1 MDKLADIT
9 ARGWIMAY
17 FIRSD
22 GERFL
27 LGTGAYDFKSDLQ
40 HFQPNTMANDI
51 VELQGADG
59 QLIAGQV
66 RRSATQSFNGYVGDS
81 TQNRERIE
89 ELRRDFLMFFRKN
102 FFYKTVYIYPNGTAI
117 QRKRGYLVDA
127 PSVPELYQFFPE
139 YHVALNYEDPNYY
152 EYAEDAQGDEIFANI
167 LAITLTTPSAGGL
180 VWDAIGAVSH
190 GYIWSNPQTAS
201 GSSFQITGIEGAP
214 LTLTEL
220 TGNAT
225 QNGTPT
231 PDAPVAV
238 NTTTGENV
246 VKITGKNLFDK
257 DNYSSTA
264 GYFYSSDTLI
274 GTGSPAHNILFW
286 IPCAANTKYSI
297 TIPTGYGIVT
307 KVATSLVEPAN
318 GVSITGSYR
327 TEATVV
333 NGYTTGA
340 TAKYLVIYLQAPN
353 YTIADILDNIV
364 SQLQLEL
371 GSTATTYEP
380 YQGQEYEVNLGKNL
394 FDKDNA
400 NIINAYINGSNTLA
414 TSSNDR
420 VALIPVE
427 PNTTYSI
434 TAQRVGQI
442 SGQGADDFAGILI
455 ESATTPTIGTSGTRI
470 FYAIQGDLSQTF
482 TTNASQNWLALKV
495 ANIVRSDYSGTLAT
509 IQLELG
515 SATAYAPYFTPIE
528 LAKIGTY
535 QDRIYKNDG
544 KWYIEKQVG
553 KVVFDGSESWNITSN
568 GNSFFRTLLDAT
580 LMPNRN
586 TIAYAVSNY
595 YTAETYNRVTS
606 VNPVIDYGLSL
617 SDSTNRINIRNKDIT
632 TTADFQT
639 WLSTHP
645 TTVYYALATPTTTEI
660 TDSTLLAQLNFIAN
674 LYGGTNNIML
684 VGTGA
689 QGEIGVEYMTEVDTD
704 GAGYEWQGG
713 GGGGGNTITLDA
725 VEAVRP
731 VWEVIG
737 PATNPTLTNITTGET
752 ISFDGTVPAGQTL
765 TVDMDAR
772 TATMAG
778 ANVFQ
783 FITGDWLRLEP
794 GNNRMSYTATGT
806 TEPSTLSWNG
816 VVG

>member
-9 ARGWIMAY
+9 AQGWILAY

-51 VELQGADG
+51 VELQGTDG

-152 EYAEDAQGDEIFANI
+152 EYAEDAYGDEIFANI

-190 GYIWSNPQTAS
+190 GYTWSNPQTAS
-201 GSSFQITGIEGAP
+201 GSAFQITGIEGAP
-214 LTLTEL
+214 LTLTEI

-246 VKITGKNLFDK
+246 VKITGKNLLNVSELNGK
-257 DNYSSTA
+257 TVA
-264 GYFYSSDTLI
+264 GLTLSVNGQEI
-274 GTGSPAHNILFW
+274 RATGT
-286 IPCAANTKYSI
+286 
-297 TIPTGYGIVT
+297 
-307 KVATSLVEPAN
+307 ATSNYGSTSFTPLSVPLK
-318 GVSITGSYR
+318 SGSYCFKTNGASIDTKFWGYQTSGGTLDINVASGSSFNVVAPIYYWR
-327 TEATVV
+327 FVVEHLTV
-333 NGYTTGA
+333 GQSYDTTF
-340 TAKYLVIYLQAPN
+340 TV
-353 YTIADILDNIV
+353 
-364 SQLQLEL
+364 QLEL
-371 GSTATTYEP
+371 GSTATSYEP
-380 YQGQEYEVNLGKNL
+380 YQGEDYEVNLGKNL
-394 FDKDNA
+394 LAYPYEDSNKTVNGITYTDNGDGTITA
-400 NIINAYINGSNTLA
+400 NGTATAQALFWITNETWSYSTSNIVVPAGTYTISKTGDNNYRTIVTVYRKSQGLLTTYQVGENDVSFTTDEESSLTIRLAVQGGTTANNYKFRPMIERGSTA
-414 TSSNDR
+414 TS
-420 VALIPVE
+420 
-427 PNTTYSI
+427 
-434 TAQRVGQI
+434 
-442 SGQGADDFAGILI
+442 
-455 ESATTPTIGTSGTRI
+455 
-470 FYAIQGDLSQTF
+470 
-482 TTNASQNWLALKV
+482 
-495 ANIVRSDYSGTLAT
+495 
-509 IQLELG
+509 
-515 SATAYAPYFTPIE
+515 YAPYFTPIE

-535 QDRIYKNDG
+535 QDRIYKDEG
-544 KWYIEKQVG
+544 KWYVEKQTGNTVLN
-553 KVVFDGSESWNITSN
+553 GSENWTESGYT
-568 GNSFFRTLLDAT
+568 NSQIYSVYGGVPTVAGSPLLSSEFVF
-580 LMPNRN
+580 NN
-586 TIAYAVSNY
+586 TVNSGTVTEYVSSYNSAVLRLGVLKSRLQ
-595 YTAETYNRVTS
+595 TANMT
-606 VNPVIDYGLSL
+606 GF
-617 SDSTNRINIRNKDIT
+617 K
-632 TTADFQT
+632 T
-639 WLSTHP
+639 WLASNP
-645 TTVYYALATPTTTEI
+645 TTVYYTLATPTTTEI

-689 QGEIGVEYMTEVDTD
+689 QGEIEVQYMTEVDTD
-704 GAGYEWQGG
+704 GAGYEWEG

-731 VWEVIG
+731 VWQVVG

-794 GNNRMSYTATGT
+794 GNNRISYTATGT

>member
-51 VELQGADG
+51 VELQGTDG

-201 GSSFQITGIEGAP
+201 GSSFQITSIEGAP

-220 TGNAT
+220 KGNAEQQT
-225 QNGTPT
+225 YS
-231 PDAPVAV
+231 
-238 NTTTGENV
+238 
-246 VKITGKNLFDK
+246 GKNLAALVPMT
-257 DNYSSTA
+257 NGTLTNPAYISTA
-264 GYFYSSDTLI
+264 ETVYDSTLKKNVVHLVANGSFPTITYALPARLESDKYYSMTVQYRSLYTGTNPVNYQEMWFAPNWSGNNWDTLGNLTNNHDKNQDGVLNVKFQQSTAWTTKTFRFHVDATQYSNVASSYTKI
-274 GTGSPAHNILFW
+274 CFSMGNGILNGT
-286 IPCAANTKYSI
+286 
-297 TIPTGYGIVT
+297 
-307 KVATSLVEPAN
+307 
-318 GVSITGSYR
+318 
-327 TEATVV
+327 
-333 NGYTTGA
+333 
-340 TAKYLVIYLQAPN
+340 TAKEVW
-353 YTIADILDNIV
+353 IADVMLAEITQAQWD
-364 SQLQLEL
+364 
-371 GSTATTYEP
+371 ATTYTDENFEP
-380 YQGQEYEVNLGKNL
+380 YVGGTASPNPDYPQPVNVVAGEQTITIS
-394 FDKDNA
+394 D
-400 NIINAYINGSNTLA
+400 GTNTQ
-414 TSSNDR
+414 SH
-420 VALIPVE
+420 
-427 PNTTYSI
+427 
-434 TAQRVGQI
+434 
-442 SGQGADDFAGILI
+442 
-455 ESATTPTIGTSGTRI
+455 TI
-470 FYAIQGDLSQTF
+470 D
-482 TTNASQNWLALKV
+482 
-495 ANIVRSDYSGTLAT
+495 
-509 IQLELG
+509 LG
-515 SATAYAPYFTPIE
+515 SIE
-528 LAKIGTY
+528 LAKIGNY
-535 QDRIYKNDG
+535 QDRIYKTDG
-544 KWYIEKQVG
+544 KWYIEKQTG
-553 KVVFDGSESWNITSN
+553 KVVLDGSESYSYYSSYGGFRYRNNNFNVSSDNPSEDLICSHFTVATVRGTS
-568 GNSFFRTLLDAT
+568 
-580 LMPNRN
+580 P
-586 TIAYAVSNY
+586 
-595 YTAETYNRVTS
+595 TA
-606 VNPVIDYGLSL
+606 PVIKSYTLNTDSMYIFLCDGT
-617 SDSTNRINIRNKDIT
+617 SDVGAFK
-632 TTADFQT
+632 T
-639 WLSTHP
+639 WLASNP

-660 TDSTLLAQLNFIAN
+660 TDSTLLSQLNFIAN

-689 QGEIGVEYMTEVDTD
+689 QGEIGVEYMTEVSTD

>member
-9 ARGWIMAY
+9 AQGWILAY

-51 VELQGADG
+51 VELQGTDG

-152 EYAEDAQGDEIFANI
+152 EYAEDAHGDEIFANI

-190 GYIWSNPQTAS
+190 GYVWSNPQTAS
-201 GSSFQITGIEGAP
+201 GSAFQITGIEGAP
-214 LTLTEL
+214 LTLTEI

-238 NTTTGENV
+238 NTTTGEQV
-246 VKITGKNLFDK
+246 VKITGKNLLSLTPYRTGANFY
-257 DNYSSTA
+257 NLAA
-264 GYFYSSDTLI
+264 GDQIASETS
-274 GTGSPAHNILFW
+274 ANIT
-286 IPCAANTKYSI
+286 ITSI
-297 TIPTGYGIVT
+297 T
-307 KVATSLVEPAN
+307 N
-318 GVSITGSYR
+318 GVQLKNSTGWQGAWFLASVSAGNSYFVKYTQSGTNAR
-327 TEATVV
+327 TTYYTLDSTHTIVRKIAPIASNQFTVANQIDV
-333 NGYTTGA
+333 AVGETYIAIAVGA
-340 TAKYLVIYLQAPN
+340 SNSGSTVDFIEPQ
-353 YTIADILDNIV
+353 V
-364 SQLQLEL
+364 EL
-371 GSTATTYEP
+371 GSTATDYEP
-380 YQGQEYEVNLGKNL
+380 YQGEEY
-394 FDKDNA
+394 
-400 NIINAYINGSNTLA
+400 
-414 TSSNDR
+414 
-420 VALIPVE
+420 PV
-427 PNTTYSI
+427 
-434 TAQRVGQI
+434 
-442 SGQGADDFAGILI
+442 
-455 ESATTPTIGTSGTRI
+455 
-470 FYAIQGDLSQTF
+470 DLDS
-482 TTNASQNWLALKV
+482 
-495 ANIVRSDYSGTLAT
+495 
-509 IQLELG
+509 
-515 SATAYAPYFTPIE
+515 IE
-528 LAKIGTY
+528 LAKIGNY
-535 QDRIYKNDG
+535 QDRIYKSDG
-544 KWYIEKQVG
+544 KWYIEKQIG
-553 KVVFDGSESWNITSN
+553 KVVLDGTQTGIYTS
-568 GNSFFRTLLDAT
+568 GAHPR
-580 LMPNRN
+580 
-586 TIAYAVSNY
+586 YAVGVSGIKRVSLASDVGAIISDHFTTSSVSAIYSGQDGAIGVHNSSYEIWLSNS
-595 YTAETYNRVTS
+595 ALTS
-606 VNPVIDYGLSL
+606 A
-617 SDSTNRINIRNKDIT
+617 SDWT
-632 TTADFQT
+632 T
-639 WLSTHP
+639 WLTSHP

-660 TDSTLLAQLNFIAN
+660 TDSTLLSQLNFIAN

-689 QGEIGVEYMTEVDTD
+689 QGEIEVQYMTEVDTD
-704 GAGYEWQGG
+704 GAGYEWEG
-713 GGGGGNTITLDA
+713 GGGGGNTITLNA

-731 VWEVIG
+731 VWQVVG

-794 GNNRMSYTATGT
+794 GNNRISYTATGT